1 MRLRRTKDL
10 SGYTLGAIDTDI
22 GSVQDFYF
30 DDQHWAI
37 RYIVVGTG
45 IIFSGRKVLISPLA
59 LRYPASSPLHIHVN
73 LTREQVQNSP
83 GIELH
88 QPVSRQHEM
97 EHHRHYGL
105 PFYWL
110 GGSVWGSWPDPQAL
124 LNAQQERLGDSPMAE
139 DTKSVP
145 GDTHLRSVHEVSGYH
160 VKATGGEIGHVED
173 FLFDDE
179 TWQIRYVIVDTRN
192 WWPAKKV
199 LLRPQ
204 WIEEVSWS
212 TREFRTTMG
221 REMIEKSPAWNPDSP
236 VSREYELHLHQHYGY
251 APDWTVDSAASGVG
265 SRQIASLEANK

>member
-45 IIFSGRKVLISPLA
+45 IIFSGRRVLISPLA
-59 LRYPASSPLHIHVN
+59 LRYPAWSPLHIYVN
-73 LTREQVQNSP
+73 LTREQVQDSP

-105 PFYWL
+105 PYYWQ
-110 GGSVWGSWPDPQAL
+110 GTSVWGSWPDPQAL
-124 LNAQQERLGDSPMAE
+124 LNAQQARLGDWPVAAE
-139 DTKSVP
+139 TNPAS

-160 VKATGGEIGHVED
+160 VKAAGGEIGHVED

-204 WIEEVSWS
+204 WIEKVSWS
-212 TREFRTTMG
+212 TRQFRTTIG
-221 REMIEKSPAWNPDSP
+221 REMIEKSPAWDPDSP

-251 APDWTVDSAASGVG
+251 APDWTVDSAVSGVG
-265 SRQIASLEANK
+265 SQQNASLEANK